1 MKKHSPRNLK
11 TILPKIL
18 VKKKQKII
26 INSEVEKKCTEC
38 L

>member
-11 TILPKIL
+11 TILTKIL
-18 VKKKQKII
+18 VKKTKII